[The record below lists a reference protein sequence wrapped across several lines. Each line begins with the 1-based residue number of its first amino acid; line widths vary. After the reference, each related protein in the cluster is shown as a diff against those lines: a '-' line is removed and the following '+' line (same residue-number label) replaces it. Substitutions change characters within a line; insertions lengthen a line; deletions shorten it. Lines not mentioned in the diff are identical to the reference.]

1 MNSKEMVTSIFAT
14 VFKVV
19 LAIII
24 IMVVYKGSVTAYE
37 YGQRVF
43 NEPAVT
49 TGNGR
54 VIQVTIP
61 EGSSAKEIG
70 ELLEKKGLIREG
82 RLFLVQEML
91 SEYKDKL
98 QPGTYEL
105 NTSMTT
111 EEMMKIMSEGKTAS
125 ETSGNLPSTEENLEE
140 STDGEEDS

>member
-49 TGNGR
+49 TGSGR
-54 VIQVTIP
+54 IIQVTIP

-111 EEMMKIMSEGKTAS
+111 EEMMKIMSEGKTVSKTS
-125 ETSGNLPSTEENLEE
+125 ENLPSTEESSEE
-140 STDGEEDS
+140 STEGEEDS